1 MNRKLIVA
9 MDSFKR
15 QIKSIAFWAM
25 VIVPI
30 LVMLVPVGINYF
42 LEKSDAKKL
51 GEGGGKYNLVADQS
65 IKPYLKD
72 LENEFV
78 FVKEKEAEDK
88 LKNQDI
94 ESYGKISLE
103 NARVRLIIN
112 TKTMD
117 ANALTSL
124 PKLAEDIQ
132 KRVNLENAD
141 LSLEQES
148 FMTREPYV
156 KVNQIDKGKS
166 LMIYASYFI
175 LLMFMY
181 FMLIMYSNI
190 LVVDIATEKGS
201 KMIEFI
207 FSSVSAKDYFAGKI
221 LGNFLAIIVHSLIYI
236 VMGLISYY
244 LAKSKGLLDMLK
256 IDLSL
261 DKTSLIV
268 VGEIFLMIIISLLL
282 YMVVAAMLGSLASKQ
297 EDASK
302 VATPLMVTIVG
313 AFMVAMMFMNRP
325 ANLFV
330 KVASFIPYI
339 SVFFMPLRLIKADA
353 GILEGGITI
362 LILILG
368 LYITYILASK
378 VYKKHILNYSAD
390 SFFTRKKKLKPN
402 KR

>member
-1 MNRKLIVA
+1 MNRKIIVA
-9 MDSFKR
+9 LDSFKR
-15 QIKSIAFWAM
+15 QMKSVAFWAM
-25 VIVPI
+25 VVVPI

-51 GEGGGKYNLVADQS
+51 GTEGGKYNLVIDNS
-65 IKPYLKD
+65 IEPYLKD
-72 LENEFV
+72 LENQFV
-78 FVKEKEAEDK
+78 FVTEEEAKENLDK
-88 LKNQDI
+88 QDI
-94 ESYGKISLE
+94 ESYGKIWIES
-103 NARVRLIIN
+103 ARVRLIIN

-117 ANALTSL
+117 ADALTSL
-124 PKLAEDIQ
+124 PKIADEIQ
-132 KRVNLENAD
+132 KRINLENAG
-141 LSLEQES
+141 LSLEEES

-156 KVNQIDKGKS
+156 KINQIDKGKS

-236 VMGLISYY
+236 VLGIISYFVI
-244 LAKSKGLLDMLK
+244 KSKGLFDMLK

-261 DKTSLIV
+261 DKSSLLM
-268 VGEIFLMIIISLLL
+268 VGGIFLMIIISLLL

-302 VATPLMVTIVG
+302 VATPLMVTIIG
-313 AFMVAMMFMNRP
+313 AFMVAMIFMNRP
-325 ANLFV
+325 VNLFV

-339 SVFFMPLRLIKADA
+339 SVFFMPLRLIKGDA
-353 GILEGGITI
+353 QILEGGISI
-362 LILILG
+362 LILLLG

-390 SFFTRKKKLKPN
+390 SFFARKKKSKV
-402 KR
+402 K

>member
-1 MNRKLIVA
+1 MNRKIIVA
-9 MDSFKR
+9 LDSFKR
-15 QIKSIAFWAM
+15 QMKSVAFWAM
-25 VIVPI
+25 VVVPI

-51 GEGGGKYNLVADQS
+51 GTEGGKYNLVIDNS
-65 IKPYLKD
+65 IEPYLKD
-72 LENEFV
+72 LENQFV
-78 FVKEKEAEDK
+78 FVTEEEAKENLDK
-88 LKNQDI
+88 QDI
-94 ESYGKISLE
+94 ESYGKIWIES
-103 NARVRLIIN
+103 ARVRLIIN

-124 PKLAEDIQ
+124 PKIADEIQ
-132 KRVNLENAD
+132 KRINLENAG
-141 LSLEQES
+141 LSLEEES

-156 KVNQIDKGKS
+156 KINQIDEGKS

-236 VMGLISYY
+236 VLGIISYFVI
-244 LAKSKGLLDMLK
+244 KSKGLFDMLK

-261 DKTSLIV
+261 DKSSLLM
-268 VGEIFLMIIISLLL
+268 VGGIFLMIIISLLL

-302 VATPLMVTIVG
+302 VATPLMVTIIG
-313 AFMVAMMFMNRP
+313 AFMVAMIFMNRP
-325 ANLFV
+325 VNLFV

-339 SVFFMPLRLIKADA
+339 SVFFMPLRLIKGDA
-353 GILEGGITI
+353 QILEGGISI
-362 LILILG
+362 LILLLG

-390 SFFTRKKKLKPN
+390 SFFARKKKSKV
-402 KR
+402 K

>member
-9 MDSFKR
+9 LDSFKR
-15 QIKSIAFWAM
+15 QMKSVAFWAM
-25 VIVPI
+25 VVVPI

-51 GEGGGKYNLVADQS
+51 GTEGGKYNLVIDNS
-65 IKPYLKD
+65 IEPYLKD
-72 LENEFV
+72 LENQFV
-78 FVKEKEAEDK
+78 FVTEEEAKENLDK
-88 LKNQDI
+88 QDI
-94 ESYGKISLE
+94 ESYGKIWIES
-103 NARVRLIIN
+103 ARVRLIIN

-117 ANALTSL
+117 ADALTSL
-124 PKLAEDIQ
+124 PKLADEIQ
-132 KRVNLENAD
+132 KRINLENAG
-141 LSLEQES
+141 LSLEEES

-156 KVNQIDKGKS
+156 KINQIDEGKS

-236 VMGLISYY
+236 VLGIISYFVI
-244 LAKSKGLLDMLK
+244 KSKGLFDMLK

-261 DKTSLIV
+261 DKSSLLM
-268 VGEIFLMIIISLLL
+268 VGGIFLMIIISLLL

-302 VATPLMVTIVG
+302 VATPLMVTIIG
-313 AFMVAMMFMNRP
+313 AFMVAMIFMNRP
-325 ANLFV
+325 VNLFV

-339 SVFFMPLRLIKADA
+339 SVFFMPLRLIKGDA
-353 GILEGGITI
+353 QILEGGISI
-362 LILILG
+362 LILLLG

-390 SFFTRKKKLKPN
+390 SFFARKKKSKV
-402 KR
+402 K

>member
-15 QIKSIAFWAM
+15 QMKSVAFWAM
-25 VIVPI
+25 VVVPI

-42 LEKSDAKKL
+42 LEKSDAKKM
-51 GEGGGKYNLVADQS
+51 GTDGGKYNLVIDNS
-65 IKPYLKD
+65 IKPYLAD
-72 LENEFV
+72 MENEFV
-78 FVKEKEAEDK
+78 FVSEKQAKEKLEAD
-88 LKNQDI
+88 DI
-94 ESYGKISLE
+94 ESFGKIWIE

-117 ANALTSL
+117 AKALTSL
-124 PKLAEDIQ
+124 PKLAEEIQ
-132 KRVNLENAD
+132 KKVNLENAG
-141 LSLEQES
+141 LSLEEES

-236 VMGLISYY
+236 IVGIVSYFII
-244 LAKSKGLLDMLK
+244 KSKGLLNMLK

-261 DKTSLIV
+261 DKTSLLM

-302 VATPLMVTIVG
+302 VATPLMVTIIG
-313 AFMVAMMFMNRP
+313 AFMVAMIFMNRP
-325 ANLFV
+325 VNTFV

-339 SVFFMPLRLIKADA
+339 SVFFIPLRLIKGDAQILEA
-353 GILEGGITI
+353 GISL
-362 LILILG
+362 LILLAG
-368 LYITYILASK
+368 LYITYILASR

-390 SFFTRKKKLKPN
+390 SFFTRKKKVKV
-402 KR
+402 K